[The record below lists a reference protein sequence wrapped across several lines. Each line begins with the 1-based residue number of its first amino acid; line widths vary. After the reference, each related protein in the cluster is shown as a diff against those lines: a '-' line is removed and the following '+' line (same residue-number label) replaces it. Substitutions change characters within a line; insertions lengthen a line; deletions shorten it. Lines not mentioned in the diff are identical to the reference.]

1 MKRHGTVDEYKAT
14 HSHDTFHEFWTVNSI
29 VHAPEI
35 PAKLYH
41 IVDEAILKLDKIYIP
56 FAWSWVR
63 QKNRDT
69 WRELSMLEEEINIAV
84 MAEDETVLREALQ
97 KYYDTW
103 TIILEAFR
111 PIKDEYIPF

>member
-1 MKRHGTVDEYKAT
+1 MKRHGTVDEFKAT
-14 HSHDTFHEFWTVNSI
+14 HSHDTFHEFWQVNSI
-29 VHAPEI
+29 VHIPEMPI
-35 PAKLYH
+35 KLYH
-41 IVDEAILKLDKIYIP
+41 IVDETMLKLDKIYIP

-111 PIKDEYIPF
+111 PIKDEFIPF